1 MRANLYSDSPIPA
14 LARAVQF
21 AAARQKLIAGNIAN
35 IETPGF
41 RPSDVDPR
49 EFQASLAASLEQEK
63 RTPDGALAFDEG
75 GPVSFSSDGMHL
87 EPTPLGD
94 NVLFHDGNDRS
105 AEHLMQML
113 NENFYA
119 FKAATQLVRFNF
131 GMIDA
136 AIRERP

>member
-1 MRANLYSDSPIPA
+1 MSSRLFADSPIPA
-14 LARAVQF
+14 LARTVQF
-21 AAARQKLIAGNIAN
+21 AAARQKLIASNIAN

-41 RPSDVDPR
+41 RPSDVNPR
-49 EFQASLAASLEQEK
+49 EFQASLAESIEQQ
-63 RTPDGALAFDEG
+63 RVAPDGGLAFDEG
-75 GPVSFSSDGMHL
+75 APISFGTQGVTL
-87 EPTPLGD
+87 EPEPLGD

-119 FKAATQLVRFNF
+119 FRAATQLVRFNF

>member
-1 MRANLYSDSPIPA
+1 MSSRLFADSPIPA
-14 LARAVQF
+14 LARTVQF
-21 AAARQKLIAGNIAN
+21 AAARQKLIASNIAN

-41 RPSDVDPR
+41 RPSDVNPR
-49 EFQASLAASLEQEK
+49 VA
-63 RTPDGALAFDEG
+63 PDGGLAFDEG
-75 GPVSFSSDGMHL
+75 APISFGPQGVTL
-87 EPTPLGD
+87 EPEPLGD

-119 FKAATQLVRFNF
+119 FRAATQLVRFNF

>member
-1 MRANLYSDSPIPA
+1 MKSHLFTDSPIPA

-21 AAARQKLIAGNIAN
+21 AAARQKLIASNIAN

-41 RPSDVDPR
+41 RPSDVNPR
-49 EFQASLAASLEQEK
+49 EFQS
-63 RTPDGALAFDEG
+63 ALAESIEREQTTPTGGLVFDEG
-75 GPVSFSSDGMHL
+75 GAVSFGAEGLML
-87 EPTPLGD
+87 EPTPIGD